1 MTNICRFIGF
11 FYGFPR
17 WSIAVYMLNFA
28 GVNLALIGFSPYRPV
43 NGGTVGKGRSSAAK
57 LRSQAL
63 ALNPT
68 AVASAF

>member
-1 MTNICRFIGF
+1 MVNR
-11 FYGFPR
+11 
-17 WSIAVYMLNFA
+17 SIHTEFA
-28 GVNLALIGFSPYRPV
+28 GVNLTLIGFSPYRPV
-43 NGGTVGKGRSSAAK
+43 NGWTVGKGRSSAAK